1 MPGMTDTSKPTTAP
15 VGAASVGGR
24 KAVDWD
30 KMEPAWRAGIKSKLE
45 LSKEFD
51 VSRAAIDKHWEKAGV
66 ERDLT
71 ARIQA
76 KADALVAQQAVT
88 REVTPATKLIESEIV
103 EANAGVQASI
113 RIAHRKDIGR
123 SRTLAMR
130 LLEELEL
137 QTKQVPELGQ
147 LGELMRSPDDRGVD
161 KLNEVY
167 QKVISLPGRT
177 KTMKDLG
184 DTLKT
189 LIGLERQ
196 AFSMDDDPESLD
208 NAKPKRIRLEFIDVE
223 TREL

>member
-1 MPGMTDTSKPTTAP
+1 M
-15 VGAASVGGR
+15 
-24 KAVDWD
+24 
-30 KMEPAWRAGIKSKLE
+30 
-45 LSKEFD
+45 
-51 VSRAAIDKHWEKAGV
+51 
-66 ERDLT
+66 T

-113 RIAHRKDIGR
+113 RISHRKDIGR
-123 SRTLAMR
+123 SRALAMR

-137 QTKQVPELGQ
+137 QTNQVPELGQ

-196 AFSMDDDPESLD
+196 AFSMDDDPESPD